1 MTDLKPLCALGAPE
15 PRSVQLGKL
24 SLRECPEMGLASL
37 ALRGDADRPTLDLP
51 EPGRWQASDPFNV
64 FWTGPDQWMVE
75 APGQGDADVAA
86 QVQARA
92 PGASVTEQTD
102 GWVLIAVTS
111 SAGAAPLTALLE
123 RAVNLDPARLAP
135 GCAVRTAIEH
145 MGVLVIRRAEGEL
158 GIWGMRS
165 AAESLWHALTTM
177 ARRLEA

>member
-1 MTDLKPLCALGAPE
+1 MTDLKPLCALGAPD
-15 PRSVQLGKL
+15 PRSVQLGQL
-24 SLRECPEMGLASL
+24 SFRERPQMGLASL
-37 ALRGDADRPTLDLP
+37 ALRRETARPSLDLP
-51 EPGRWQASDPFNV
+51 GPGRWQVGDPFNV

-75 APGQGDADVAA
+75 APGQGDTDITA
-86 QVQARA
+86 QLQALA

-102 GWVLIAVTS
+102 GWVLISVTS
-111 SAGAAPLTALLE
+111 STGAAPIEALLE

-135 GCAVRTAIEH
+135 GGAVRTVFEH
-145 MGVLVIRRAEGEL
+145 MGVFVIRRAEGEL